1 MPEMLN
7 PVSCQRNMCLSGHS
21 QSIARHTLNTVDST
35 HNMGK
40 GGFKNGSN
48 FGITGS
54 NEELLK

>member
-1 MPEMLN
+1 MPEILN
-7 PVSCQRNMCLSGHS
+7 SVSCQRNMCLSGHS

-40 GGFKNGSN
+40 GGFKNGS
-48 FGITGS
+48 FFCITSS